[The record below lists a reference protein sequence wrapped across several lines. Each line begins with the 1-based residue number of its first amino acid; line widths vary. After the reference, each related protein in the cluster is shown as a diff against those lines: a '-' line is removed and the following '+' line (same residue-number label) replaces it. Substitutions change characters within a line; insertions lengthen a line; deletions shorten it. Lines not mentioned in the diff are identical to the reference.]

1 MAVLIIGGSGFVGSN
16 LTKHLLS
23 KKLNVI
29 VYIHQNFGFLDNFE
43 NISLKYIRNFEE
55 LASEKEQIDC
65 IYHCASII
73 RSKRQAFEY
82 FYESNVRLTLEVI
95 SLVKKLN
102 IKQLVYV
109 STASIFS
116 GPEKAE
122 IFNEDSIPNPSS
134 YYGLTKYISEKILY
148 TEFKNT
154 DIKVSI
160 VRFPS
165 IFGRNNL
172 DGIVKLFYDNAISH
186 KDIELFSLGQRLRNL
201 IYIDSVVDVLYK
213 IYRNIKKLTG
223 YEIFMAGSSNSLKLV
238 EIANEIIT
246 LTESD
251 SKIILTEKT
260 LSYDFDVIIDIAK
273 AQKLLDFKP
282 FSIEEGLKKY
292 VEVARK

>member
-16 LTKHLLS
+16 LTKYLLS

-29 VYIHQNFGFLDNFE
+29 VYVHQNFGFLDNFE
-43 NISLKYIRNFEE
+43 HVNLKYIRNFEE
-55 LASEKEQIDC
+55 LGSKKEQIDC
-65 IYHCASII
+65 IYHCASLI
-73 RSKRQAFEY
+73 RSKIQVFEC

-95 SLVKKLN
+95 SLAKKLN

-116 GPEKAE
+116 RPEKAR

-154 DIKVSI
+154 DVKISI

-165 IFGRNNL
+165 IFGRNDI

-201 IYIDSVVDVLYK
+201 IYIDNTVDVLYK
-213 IYRNIKKLTG
+213 IYRNIKKLNK
-223 YEIFMAGSSNSLKLV
+223 YEIFMVGSSNSLKLV
-238 EIANEIIT
+238 EIANEIIK
-246 LTESD
+246 LTESN
-251 SKIILTEKT
+251 SKIILIDKT
-260 LSYDFDVIIDIAK
+260 LSYDFDVIIDITK